1 MTNYSTIS
9 EQLWSLP
16 VKELHRVKASIGEI
30 IESKIKSSISDIIES
45 KIKTSLYV
53 DQEVYVVTKNKK
65 EEGVI
70 KKVNKTRAVVD
81 ILGKPHQYN
90 VPFSMIEVKN

>member
-1 MTNYSTIS
+1 MSNYSTIS

-16 VKELHRVKASIGEI
+16 VKELHRVKASI
-30 IESKIKSSISDIIES
+30 SDIIES
-45 KIKTSLYV
+45 KIKSSLYV
-53 DQEVYVVTKNKK
+53 DQEVYVVSKNKK
-65 EEGVI
+65 EDGII

>member
-1 MTNYSTIS
+1 MSNYSTIS

-16 VKELHRVKASIGEI
+16 VKELHRVKSSIGDI
-30 IESKIKSSISDIIES
+30 IESKIKS
-45 KIKTSLYV
+45 SLYV
-53 DQEVYVVTKNKK
+53 DQEVYVVSKNKK
-65 EEGVI
+65 EDGII

>member
-1 MTNYSTIS
+1 MANYSTIS

-16 VKELHRVKASIGEI
+16 VKDLH
-30 IESKIKSSISDIIES
+30 KIKNSISNIIES

-53 DQEVYVVTKNKK
+53 DQEVYIVTQNKR
-65 EEGVI
+65 ENGVI
-70 KKVNKTRAVVD
+70 KKVNKTRAVVS
-81 ILGKPHQYN
+81 IENKIHEYN

>member
-1 MTNYSTIS
+1 MSNYGTIS

-16 VKELHRVKASIGEI
+16 VKDLH
-30 IESKIKSSISDIIES
+30 KIKNSISNIIES

-53 DQEVYVVTKNKK
+53 DQEVYIVTKNKR
-65 EEGVI
+65 ENGVI
-70 KKVNKTRAVVD
+70 KKVNKTRAVVS
-81 ILGKPHQYN
+81 IENKIHEYN

>member
-1 MTNYSTIS
+1 MPNYSTIS

-16 VKELHRVKASIGEI
+16 VKELHRVKASI
-30 IESKIKSSISDIIES
+30 SDIIES
-45 KIKTSLYV
+45 KIKSSLYV
-53 DQEVYVVTKNKK
+53 DQEVYVVSKNKK
-65 EEGVI
+65 EDGII

>member
-1 MTNYSTIS
+1 MSNYSTIS

-16 VKELHRVKASIGEI
+16 VTDLHRVKDSISEI
-30 IESKIKSSISDIIES
+30 IKSKIKS
-45 KIKTSLYV
+45 SLYV
-53 DQEVYVVTKNKK
+53 DQEVYVVSKNKK
-65 EEGVI
+65 EDGVI

>member
-1 MTNYSTIS
+1 MPNYSTIS

-16 VKELHRVKASIGEI
+16 VKELHRVKASICDI
-30 IESKIKSSISDIIES
+30 IESKIKS
-45 KIKTSLYV
+45 SLYV
-53 DQEVYVVTKNKK
+53 DQEVYVVSKNKK
-65 EEGVI
+65 EDGII

>member
-1 MTNYSTIS
+1 MSNYSTIS

-16 VKELHRVKASIGEI
+16 VKDLHKVKASISNI
-30 IESKIKSSISDIIES
+30 IESKIKSSLLI
-45 KIKTSLYV
+45 
-53 DQEVYVVTKNKK
+53 DQEVYVVSKNKK
-65 EEGVI
+65 EDGVI

-81 ILGKPHQYN
+81 IVGKPHQYN